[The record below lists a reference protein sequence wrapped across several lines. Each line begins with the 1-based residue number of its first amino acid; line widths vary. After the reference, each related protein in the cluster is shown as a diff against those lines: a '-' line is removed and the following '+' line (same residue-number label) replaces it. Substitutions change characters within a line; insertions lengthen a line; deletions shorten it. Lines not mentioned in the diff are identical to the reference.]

1 VILPCFM
8 TQSGNIFQYNKQDF
22 MSL

>member
-8 TQSGNIFQYNKQDF
+8 TQIWKYFQYNKQDF